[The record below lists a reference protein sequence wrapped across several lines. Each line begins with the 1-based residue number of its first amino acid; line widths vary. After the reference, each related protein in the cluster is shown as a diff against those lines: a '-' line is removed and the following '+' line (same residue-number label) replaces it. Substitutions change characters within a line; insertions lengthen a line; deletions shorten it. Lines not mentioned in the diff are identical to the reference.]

1 MNFDETIRQLAR
13 STYYQNI
20 YASSKEMSGIQLF
33 ENTSNF
39 SGLQVLFLFWLQV
52 YSNLYEE
59 LSQKKWKYLD
69 EKVINNNVRCDAFLY
84 WRKQQNDIEI
94 EKQKREQQVSNLKLK
109 DKSNVS
115 TFSVDF
121 EGGT

>member
-1 MNFDETIRQLAR
+1 
-13 STYYQNI
+13 
-20 YASSKEMSGIQLF
+20 MSGIQLF

>member
-1 MNFDETIRQLAR
+1 MSIDETIRQLAR

-20 YASSKEMSGIQLF
+20 YASSKEMGSIHLF
-33 ENTSNF
+33 ENNSNF
-39 SGLQVLFLFWLQV
+39 SGLQMLFLFWLQV

-59 LSQKKWKYLD
+59 LAQKKWKYLD
-69 EKVINNNVRCDAFLY
+69 EKVINNNIRCDAFLY

-94 EKQKREQQVSNLKLK
+94 EKKKREQKVSNLKLK